1 MRLRFIH
8 ILMGINY
15 SMSMLLD
22 TKRSEFCESAVVTTS
37 YLLWES
43 LLQNATA
50 NLFQN
55 STKFYHKMRRFYF
68 KMRWLLQ
75 NAKFITKYAVTHHST
90 SLEGIS
96 ASSYIIFLSYCND
109 GIASDRFNFYDLL
122 KYIVSYRGFQIQKKS
137 IFISNNLIV
146 LPCAYLE
153 IHLRPCACNM

>member
-1 MRLRFIH
+1 
-8 ILMGINY
+8 
-15 SMSMLLD
+15 
-22 TKRSEFCESAVVTTS
+22 
-37 YLLWES
+37 
-43 LLQNATA
+43 
-50 NLFQN
+50 
-55 STKFYHKMRRFYF
+55 MRRFYF
-68 KMRWLLQ
+68 KMRQLLQ

-153 IHLRPCACNM
+153 IHLRPCACNMQLVQVSNTKSNKQNQMFMIMKINFLVNMFQRVDDMVATQKILCRLKTVLLMIKHKYSN